1 MPPLR
6 QGLATLVF
14 PVGSDQATPR
24 HTQLTAESCFL
35 PDLTRFTGLRCAGPN
50 PRHVEESG
58 CDVWSRP
65 QTVDQPPMCG
75 FGVQGTTSSPPSTAG
90 WHRSRANPPVPF
102 RTQTAHHLITG
113 KARRSENRSA
123 WATAPRLA
131 SPAERCESGRIGT
144 TGNRVGGNPSW
155 VQIPSSPPFLGVFQT
170 SKKPSDPAGSRASAL
185 GGRASRVSRDGSAFR
200 APSTCGPD
208 RADDHGPTPVSA
220 GSIQPPER
228 LRPFEHQTSNVK
240 GVIEASLSFSRQ
252 LLEVLDRPL
261 IQPCYLVQNHRFLD
275 RISTQ
280 RDFTLSEKSP
290 IKAP

>member
-6 QGLATLVF
+6 QGLAKLVF

-90 WHRSRANPPVPF
+90 WHRSRADPPVPF
-102 RTQTAHHLITG
+102 RTQTAHHPITG

-185 GGRASRVSRDGSAFR
+185 GACIVVDRDRSALLARTPARRSATGGRRRNTTGPNPLSEGGRARPLLFLCTL
-200 APSTCGPD
+200 APSSVG
-208 RADDHGPTPVSA
+208 RARRWPSA
-220 GSIQPPER
+220 QTRTSSDTVRPESTE
-228 LRPFEHQTSNVK
+228 PETV
-240 GVIEASLSFSRQ
+240 AS
-252 LLEVLDRPL
+252 
-261 IQPCYLVQNHRFLD
+261 
-275 RISTQ
+275 
-280 RDFTLSEKSP
+280 
-290 IKAP
+290 